1 MVFVLFTWKS
11 VCRFAKFI
19 MSPTMSPVRAMKNR
33 AAHFLDIRSR
43 REGGEDGDEEGRRWR
58 RLEVEFCRKKVA

>member
-1 MVFVLFTWKS
+1 
-11 VCRFAKFI
+11 
-19 MSPTMSPVRAMKNR
+19 MSPVRAMKNR

-43 REGGEDGDEEGRRWR
+43 REGGEDGEEEGRRWR